1 MLLLFQFL
9 VSGNTYETHEKLSAS
24 SRYIMVF
31 GGRKTKILDMV
42 DSTRKCDDLENA
54 PDFIEP
60 YLVGTELTSG

>member
-1 MLLLFQFL
+1 MLILFQFL
-9 VSGNTYETHEKLSAS
+9 VSGNTYKTHEKLSAS